1 MFSPTTARRTEMNE
15 EAIRWSRLRAG
26 PQNDLLEGCEMR
38 QLRTEIFILTTEPP
52 ETLGGMET
60 FIREQIRGLEQ
71 RGYTVRTFHRRNSGR
86 DTFLRLANRVSRP
99 LSEALLG
106 WVIGKAAQRAMHE
119 GVTAVISHGLVGW
132 YPLRVPPRCKQIHF
146 YHGTYRAY
154 AEVMRSHISLL
165 GYWKMKWWDTML
177 LTRLSGRAK
186 LILCNSGQVA
196 SEVDRFFGYE
206 SHVVSLI
213 ASRQSAP
220 LDRTECRQA
229 LGLPVDAF
237 VGAFV
242 GSLHPMKNFPMVRA
256 LIQKLPDVHWI
267 IALRGDLPKEPL
279 PSPKVLLI
287 RDVPSEMI
295 PRIFSAADFSLC
307 PSAYEPFGYV
317 VPEALSCGTPVI
329 ASPGGASSLFLG
341 DPPLDCLLVP
351 DSNDTEGFLSAVREV
366 LARPAFYR
374 QLVLEHA
381 QPRVEQWMS
390 PENWWRRFF
399 EVTGLSL

>member
-1 MFSPTTARRTEMNE
+1 M
-15 EAIRWSRLRAG
+15 
-26 PQNDLLEGCEMR
+26 Q
-38 QLRTEIFILTTEPP
+38 QLRTEVFILTTEPP

-60 FIREQIRGLEQ
+60 FIREQIRGFEQ
-71 RGYTVRTFHRRNSGR
+71 RGYTVRTFHRRNSGHE
-86 DTFLRLANRVSRP
+86 TFLRATNRVS
-99 LSEALLG
+99 SHFVSGLLG

-119 GVTAVISHGLVGW
+119 GVAAVISHGLVGW
-132 YPLRVPPRCKQIHF
+132 YPLRVPPCCKQIHF

-154 AEVMRSHISLL
+154 AEVMRSHISLF

-177 LTRLSGRAK
+177 LTRLSGRGK

-196 SEVDRFFGYE
+196 EEVDRFFGYE
-206 SHVVSLI
+206 SHVLSLI
-213 ASRQSAP
+213 GTRQSAP
-220 LDRTECRQA
+220 LDQAECRRD
-229 LGLPVDAF
+229 LGLPVDVL

-256 LIQKLPDVHWI
+256 LIQALPEVHWM
-267 IALRGDLPKEPL
+267 IALRGDLPEESFA
-279 PSPKVLLI
+279 SPNVHLI
-287 RDVPSEMI
+287 RDVPPEMI
-295 PRIFSAADFSLC
+295 PRIFTAADFSLC

-329 ASPGGASSLFLG
+329 AAPGGASNLFLG

-351 DSNDTEGFLSAVREV
+351 NPNDTEGFLAAVRKV

-381 QPRVEQWMS
+381 QPRVKQWMS
-390 PENWWRRFF
+390 PENWWLRFF
-399 EVTGLSL
+399 EVTGL

>member
-1 MFSPTTARRTEMNE
+1 M
-15 EAIRWSRLRAG
+15 
-26 PQNDLLEGCEMR
+26 Q
-38 QLRTEIFILTTEPP
+38 QLPAEIFILTTEPP

-60 FIREQIRGLEQ
+60 FIREQIRGLQQ
-71 RGYTVRTFHRRNSGR
+71 RGYIVRTFHRRNSGR
-86 DTFLRLANRVSRP
+86 DTLLRLASQSRLP
-99 LSEALLG
+99 LTEALLG
-106 WVIGKAAQRAMHE
+106 WVIGRAAQQAMHE
-119 GVTAVISHGLVGW
+119 DVAAVISHGLVGW
-132 YPLRVPPRCKQIHF
+132 YPLRVPHCCKQIHF

-154 AEVMRSHISLL
+154 AEIMRSEISLL
-165 GYWKMKWWDTML
+165 GYWKMKWLDTML
-177 LTRLSGRAK
+177 LTRLSGRSK
-186 LILCNSGQVA
+186 LILCNSRLVA
-196 SEVDRFFGYE
+196 AEVARFFGYE

-213 ASRQSAP
+213 ASRQFTP
-220 LDRTECRQA
+220 LGRAECRQA

-279 PSPKVLLI
+279 PPQNVLLI
-287 RDVPSEMI
+287 QDVPSEMV
-295 PRIFSAADFSLC
+295 PQIFSAADFSLC
-307 PSAYEPFGYV
+307 PSVYEPFGYV

-329 ASPGGASSLFLG
+329 ASPGGASSLFLS

-351 DSNDTEGFLSAVREV
+351 DSNDTEGFLSAVRQV
-366 LARPAFYR
+366 LAHPDFYR
-374 QLVLEHA
+374 QMVLEHA

>member
-1 MFSPTTARRTEMNE
+1 M
-15 EAIRWSRLRAG
+15 
-26 PQNDLLEGCEMR
+26 Q
-38 QLRTEIFILTTEPP
+38 QLRTEVFILTTEPP

-60 FIREQIRGLEQ
+60 FIRELIRGFEQ
-71 RGYTVRTFHRRNSGR
+71 RGYTVRTFHRRNSGC
-86 DTFLRLANRVSRP
+86 DTLLRAANLVSNYFM
-99 LSEALLG
+99 SGLLG
-106 WVIGKAAQRAMHE
+106 WVIGKAAQRAMNE
-119 GVTAVISHGLVGW
+119 GVAAVISHGLVGW
-132 YPLRVPPRCKQIHF
+132 YPLNVPPCCKQIHF

-177 LTRLSGRAK
+177 LTRLSGRGK

-196 SEVDRFFGYE
+196 AEVDRFFGYE
-206 SHVVSLI
+206 SHVLSLI
-213 ASRQSAP
+213 GTRQSAP
-220 LDRTECRQA
+220 LDRAECRRG
-229 LGLPVDAF
+229 LGLPVDAL

-256 LIQKLPDVHWI
+256 LIQALPEVHWI
-267 IALRGDLPKEPL
+267 IALRGDLPEEPL
-279 PSPKVLLI
+279 PSPNVLLI
-287 RDVPSEMI
+287 RDVPSEVI
-295 PRIFSAADFSLC
+295 SQIFSAADFSLC

-329 ASPGGASSLFLG
+329 AAPGGASSLFLS

-351 DSNDTEGFLSAVREV
+351 DSNDTEGFLAAVRQV
-366 LARPAFYR
+366 LVRPAFYR

-381 QPRVEQWMS
+381 RPRVEKWMS

-399 EVTGLSL
+399 EVTGL

>member
-1 MFSPTTARRTEMNE
+1 MTVFAADR
-15 EAIRWSRLRAG
+15 
-26 PQNDLLEGCEMR
+26 
-38 QLRTEIFILTTEPP
+38 EIHEIHEHGVGREVFILTTEPP
-52 ETLGGMET
+52 EILGGMET
-60 FIREQIRGLEQ
+60 FIRAQIHGLEEH
-71 RGYTVRTFHRRNSGR
+71 GYAVRVFHRGNSGR
-86 DTFLRLANRVSRP
+86 ASFLRLADQASRS
-99 LSEALLG
+99 LTDALLG
-106 WVIGKAAQRAMHE
+106 WVIGKAAQQAMHE
-119 GVTAVISHGLVGW
+119 GVAAVISHSLVGW
-132 YPLRVPPRCKQIHF
+132 YPLRVPSCCKQIHF

-196 SEVDRFFGYE
+196 EEVDRFFGYE

-213 ASRQSAP
+213 GTRQSAL
-220 LDRTECRQA
+220 LDRAECRRA
-229 LGLPVDAF
+229 LGLPIDAL

-242 GSLHPMKNFPMVRA
+242 GSLHPMKNFPMVRVLIRA
-256 LIQKLPDVHWI
+256 LPEVHWI

-279 PSPKVLLI
+279 PSPNVLLI

-295 PRIFSAADFSLC
+295 PLIFSAADFSLC

-329 ASPGGASSLFLG
+329 AAPGGASNLFLS
-341 DPPLDCLLVP
+341 DPPLDCLLVSN
-351 DSNDTEGFLSAVREV
+351 SNDTEGFLAAVREV

-381 QPRVEQWMS
+381 RPRVDQWMS

-399 EVTGLSL
+399 EVTGL

>member
-1 MFSPTTARRTEMNE
+1 M
-15 EAIRWSRLRAG
+15 
-26 PQNDLLEGCEMR
+26 Q
-38 QLRTEIFILTTEPP
+38 QLRTEVFILTAEPP

-60 FIREQIRGLEQ
+60 FIREQIRGFEQ

-86 DTFLRLANRVSRP
+86 DTLLRVANRVS
-99 LSEALLG
+99 SHFVSGLLG

-119 GVTAVISHGLVGW
+119 GVAAVISHGLVGW
-132 YPLRVPPRCKQIHF
+132 YPLNVPPCCKQIHF

-177 LTRLSGRAK
+177 LTRLSGRGK

-196 SEVDRFFGYE
+196 AEVDRFFGYK
-206 SHVVSLI
+206 SHVLSLI
-213 ASRQSAP
+213 GTWQSAP
-220 LDRTECRQA
+220 LDRAECRRG
-229 LGLPVDAF
+229 LDLPVDAR

-256 LIQKLPDVHWI
+256 LVQALPEIHWI
-267 IALRGDLPKEPL
+267 IALRGDLPQEPFA
-279 PSPKVLLI
+279 SPNVHLI
-287 RDVPSEMI
+287 RDVPSEVI

-329 ASPGGASSLFLG
+329 AAPGGASSLFLS

-351 DSNDTEGFLSAVREV
+351 DPNDTEAFLAAVREV

-381 QPRVEQWMS
+381 RPRIEQWMS
-390 PENWWRRFF
+390 PENWWLRFF
-399 EVTGLSL
+399 QVTGL

>member
-1 MFSPTTARRTEMNE
+1 MFSPTTAGRTEVNR
-15 EAIRWSRLRAG
+15 EAKRRSRLRVG
-26 PQNDLLEGCEMR
+26 PQNDLLEGCEMQ

-99 LSEALLG
+99 LSDGLLG

-119 GVTAVISHGLVGW
+119 GVAAVISHGLVGW
-132 YPLRVPPRCKQIHF
+132 YPLRVPTRCKQIHF

-177 LTRLSGRAK
+177 LARFSGRGK

-196 SEVDRFFGYE
+196 AEVDRFFGYE

-213 ASRQSAP
+213 ASRQTTP
-220 LDRTECRQA
+220 LDRAECRQA

-279 PSPKVLLI
+279 PSPNVLLI
-287 RDVPSEMI
+287 RDVPPDMI

-307 PSAYEPFGYV
+307 PSTYEPFGYV
-317 VPEALSCGTPVI
+317 VSEALSCGTPVI
-329 ASPGGASSLFLG
+329 ASPGGASNLFLS

-351 DSNDTEGFLSAVREV
+351 DSNDREGFLSAVRKV
-366 LARPAFYR
+366 LARPDFYR

>member
-1 MFSPTTARRTEMNE
+1 M
-15 EAIRWSRLRAG
+15 
-26 PQNDLLEGCEMR
+26 Q
-38 QLRTEIFILTTEPP
+38 QLRTEVFILTTEPA

-60 FIREQIRGLEQ
+60 FIREQIRGFEQ
-71 RGYTVRTFHRRNSGR
+71 RGYTVRIFHRRNSGR
-86 DTFLRLANRVSRP
+86 DTFLRLANQVSRP
-99 LSEALLG
+99 LADAVLG
-106 WVIGKAAQRAMHE
+106 WVIGKAAQQAMHE
-119 GVTAVISHGLVGW
+119 GVAAVISHGLVGW
-132 YPLRVPPRCKQIHF
+132 YPLSVPPRCKQIHF

-177 LTRLSGRAK
+177 LTRLSGRGK
-186 LILCNSGQVA
+186 LILCNSDQVA
-196 SEVDRFFGYE
+196 EEVDRFFGYK
-206 SHVVSLI
+206 SYVLSLI
-213 ASRQSAP
+213 ATRQSAP
-220 LDRTECRQA
+220 LDQAECRRT
-229 LGLPVDAF
+229 LGLPVDAL

-256 LIQKLPDVHWI
+256 LIQALPEVHWI
-267 IALRGDLPKEPL
+267 IAVRGDLPEEPL
-279 PSPKVLLI
+279 PSPNVLLI
-287 RDVPSEMI
+287 RDVPSEII

-329 ASPGGASSLFLG
+329 AAPGGASSLFLS

-351 DSNDTEGFLSAVREV
+351 DSDDTEGFLAAVREV

-381 QPRVEQWMS
+381 RPRVEQWMS

-399 EVTGLSL
+399 ELTGL

>member
-1 MFSPTTARRTEMNE
+1 MEKTT
-15 EAIRWSRLRAG
+15 IRWSRFCVG
-26 PQNDLLEGCEMR
+26 PQYELLEGCGIQ
-38 QLRTEIFILTTEPP
+38 QLRSEVYILTTEPP

-60 FIREQIRGLEQ
+60 FIREQIRGFEQ
-71 RGYTVRTFHRRNSGR
+71 RDYTVRIFHRRNSGR
-86 DTFLRLANRVSRP
+86 DTFLRLANQVSRP
-99 LSEALLG
+99 LSDALLG
-106 WVIGKAAQRAMHE
+106 WVVGMAAQRAMHE
-119 GVTAVISHGLVGW
+119 GVAAVISHGLVGW

-177 LTRLSGRAK
+177 LTRLSGRGK

-196 SEVDRFFGYE
+196 AEVDRFFGYE
-206 SHVVSLI
+206 SQVVSLI
-213 ASRQSAP
+213 GKCQSAP
-220 LDRTECRQA
+220 LDRAECRRA
-229 LGLPVDAF
+229 LGLPRDAL
-237 VGAFV
+237 VGAFI

-256 LIQKLPDVHWI
+256 LIQELPELHWI

-279 PSPKVLLI
+279 PSPNVLLI
-287 RDVPSEMI
+287 QDVPSEMV
-295 PRIFSAADFSLC
+295 PQIFSAADFSLC

-329 ASPGGASSLFLG
+329 ASPGGASSLFLS

-351 DSNDTEGFLSAVREV
+351 DSNDREGFLSAVRKV
-366 LARPAFYR
+366 LARPDFYR
-374 QLVLEHA
+374 QMVLEHA
-381 QPRVEQWMS
+381 QPRVEQCMS